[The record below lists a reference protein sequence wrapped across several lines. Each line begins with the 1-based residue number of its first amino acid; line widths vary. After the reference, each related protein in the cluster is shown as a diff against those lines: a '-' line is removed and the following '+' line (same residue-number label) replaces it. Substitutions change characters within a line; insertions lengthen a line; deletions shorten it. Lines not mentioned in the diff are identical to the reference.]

1 MLEEGLCLF
10 VHLECVCVC
19 AGVCLK
25 HVHVFWAI
33 MKRYD
38 VVAVSEMPTE
48 QVEFIC
54 LLYLCFCAASVY
66 MLHSPN
72 FSWLVVSCIFSPHS
86 SSRRTLCVN
95 GNVGVLKGGGSGGVV

>member
-1 MLEEGLCLF
+1 M
-10 VHLECVCVC
+10 CVC

-72 FSWLVVSCIFSPHS
+72 FSWLVVYFLASLVVEKNSLRKWEC
-86 SSRRTLCVN
+86 RRLE
-95 GNVGVLKGGGSGGVV
+95 GGGGVEGLCEMEMSVGRE

>member
-1 MLEEGLCLF
+1 M
-10 VHLECVCVC
+10 
-19 AGVCLK
+19 CLK

-54 LLYLCFCAASVY
+54 LLYLWSSA
-66 MLHSPN
+66 
-72 FSWLVVSCIFSPHS
+72 WLLIFRNVVLCIFSLHS
-86 SSRRTLCVN
+86 HRRRRRRR
-95 GNVGVLKGGGSGGVV
+95 